1 MEREVYLR
9 KKDRMPSR
17 ISGLQLLPLLL
28 LNLLCTC
35 APAPKPAPSPTLA
48 KGSVRYQED
57 LQRLDADLSIT
68 PIGSYVPALYGSAMP
83 PFERAGPGHFR
94 TRRTLPFPGKVSFS
108 IPCPTAEGLCPQEL
122 TFTPPFADSIPMAFS
137 QSKTLNFQAGSTGL
151 LEAEKLV
158 VFFEPDDRSSP
169 TRITLQ
175 GPTQSGRVT
184 IPKKALLDVAPG
196 KYQVYL
202 VKQQQYKDSTAVL
215 QTSLQTEYFTKS
227 IAITVSK

>member
-1 MEREVYLR
+1 MNSH
-9 KKDRMPSR
+9 KTATA
-17 ISGLQLLPLLL
+17 LQLLTLLL
-28 LNLLCTC
+28 LTLLCTC
-35 APAPKPAPSPTLA
+35 GPAPKQAVPATVA
-48 KGSVRYQED
+48 TGTVRYQED
-57 LQRLDADLSIT
+57 IQRLDADLSIA

-83 PFERAGPGHFR
+83 PFERAGAGHFR
-94 TRRTLPFPGKVSFS
+94 SRRSLPFPGKVSFS
-108 IPCPTAEGLCPQEL
+108 IPCGAAEGLCPHDL
-122 TFTPPFADSIPMAFS
+122 PFTAPFADSIPVAFS
-137 QSKTLNFQAGSTGL
+137 QSNTLSFPAGTTGL

-158 VFFEPDDRSSP
+158 VFFEPDDRSAP

-202 VKQQQYKDSTAVL
+202 IKQQLYKDSTSVL

-227 IAITVSK
+227 IAVTVSK